1 MHLKGERVIAIAY
14 SEGNTIYYYGEGTYI
29 GYLPIPAEVNA
40 MFAGI
45 DNPCIELDNG
55 KSVWGCECLW
65 GNVEKAKKVYAK
77 YKWEL
82 IDIDERRQGRI
93 DRIGEAVEQ

>member
-1 MHLKGERVIAIAY
+1 MHSEGERVIAIAY

-29 GYLPIPAEVNA
+29 GYLPIPDAVNP

-45 DNPCIELDNG
+45 DNPCILLANG
-55 KSVWGCECLW
+55 KSVWGMECWW

-77 YKWEL
+77 YEWKL
-82 IDIDERRQGRI
+82 IDIDERRQQVIEENKAHG
-93 DRIGEAVEQ
+93 DE